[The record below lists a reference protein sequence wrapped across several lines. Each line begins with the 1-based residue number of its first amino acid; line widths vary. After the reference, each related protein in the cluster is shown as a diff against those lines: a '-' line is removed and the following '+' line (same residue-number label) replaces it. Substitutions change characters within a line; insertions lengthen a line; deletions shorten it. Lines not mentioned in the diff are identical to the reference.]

1 MIPGSQNREDVT
13 LAPPKA
19 STALTSLV
27 VFVVDFV
34 TRGLFIPNN
43 LERDEATRIEPADKD
58 QLGDSFANVSPLREF
73 AGVEVV
79 EGVY

>member
-27 VFVVDFV
+27 VFVVDRADRPAELGV
-34 TRGLFIPNN
+34 SVGIPGGIGDARGRSFDL
-43 LERDEATRIEPADKD
+43 AD
-58 QLGDSFANVSPLREF
+58 A
-73 AGVEVV
+73 
-79 EGVY
+79 